1 MIIKPSFFGVII
13 GTEILTGRR
22 EDAHFKF
29 LRDELQKR
37 GWKLS
42 GIYIISDNE
51 QDIKDN
57 FHFLKNKVDSVFFSF
72 GGIGSTPDDLTR
84 NIAGDVFRN
93 GEMQFN
99 DIFRQKIYA
108 RFGIDGSNHRVNMS
122 YLPKDSELLFNNPIN
137 GMCGFSIDSRFF
149 FVPGFPEMSHP
160 MIIEALD
167 KYYPINNIKRYSKS
181 LTLNFSENSF
191 IDWMNNLPKD
201 IELSSLPKYII
212 AEDGSLKPTVELR
225 IEGYNEEILDIE
237 IKKLLNIVASF

>member
-1 MIIKPSFFGVII
+1 M
-13 GTEILTGRR
+13 
-22 EDAHFKF
+22 
-29 LRDELQKR
+29 
-37 GWKLS
+37 
-42 GIYIISDNE
+42 
-51 QDIKDN
+51 
-57 FHFLKNKVDSVFFSF
+57 KNRVDSVFFSF

-93 GEMQFN
+93 GEMEFN

-181 LTLNFSENSF
+181 LTVNFSENRF
-191 IDWMNNLPKD
+191 IDWMKNLPKD

-212 AEDGSLKPTVELR
+212 TEDGSLKPTVELR

-237 IKKLLNIVASF
+237 IEKLLNIVASF